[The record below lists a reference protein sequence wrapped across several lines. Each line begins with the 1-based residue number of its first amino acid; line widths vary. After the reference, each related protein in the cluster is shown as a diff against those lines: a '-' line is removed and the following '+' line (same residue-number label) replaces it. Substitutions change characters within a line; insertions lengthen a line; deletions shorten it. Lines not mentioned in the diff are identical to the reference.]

1 MDRHRITILLLG
13 TFLCLALTVNGEEKS
28 SPLIPVSRVIPGWA
42 QIRSG
47 KPVKGILLLGGFL
60 GAVTGAMIQNHQGN
74 QAYDRY
80 LECRDAGQITEL
92 RRQAERRFR
101 SRNFFLIGTVGVL
114 ATHFLDL
121 TLSKKPNA
129 KIQGKMVDYG
139 IHLECRISF

>member
-1 MDRHRITILLLG
+1 MGKHRMAILLLVVL
-13 TFLCLALTVNGEEKS
+13 LCPTLIANGEKKS
-28 SPLIPVSRVIPGWA
+28 SPIIPASRVIPGWT

-60 GAVTGAMIQNHQGN
+60 GAVTGAVIRNRQGN
-74 QAYDRY
+74 RAYDRY
-80 LECRDAGQITEL
+80 LEWRDASQVSEL
-92 RRQAERRFR
+92 RREAERRFR
-101 SRNFFLIGTVGVL
+101 SRNLFLIGSVGVL

-129 KIQGKMVDYG
+129 KIQAKMADCG